1 MNEDTLAAGGGS
13 PHNISMD
20 EADQL
25 GVSLLGP
32 SVFEKDARNPQSK
45 VDGKY
50 EYKTIYSNI
59 L

>member
-1 MNEDTLAAGGGS
+1 
-13 PHNISMD
+13 MD

-32 SVFEKDARNPQSK
+32 SFLEEIEKDARNPQSK
-45 VDGKY
+45 VEGKY
-50 EYKTIYSNI
+50 EYKKYIGPSNI